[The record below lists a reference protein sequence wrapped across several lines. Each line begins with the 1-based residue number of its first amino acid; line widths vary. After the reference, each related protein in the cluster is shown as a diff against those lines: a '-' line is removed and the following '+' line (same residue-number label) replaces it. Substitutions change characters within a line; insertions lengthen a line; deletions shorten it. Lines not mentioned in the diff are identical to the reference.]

1 MEENNVKFYRPV
13 LSENQMRL
21 VHKALYEAI
30 GRRKACR
37 DMPEDE
43 RKRMRAEAAGMQRA
57 DNKILRSLARDFM
70 GLEDE
75 SAETVC

>member
-1 MEENNVKFYRPV
+1 MDDVKFYKPV
-13 LSENQMRL
+13 LSEKQMRL

-30 GRRKACR
+30 GRRKTYR

-57 DNKILRSLARDFM
+57 DNKILRSMARSFI
-70 GLEDE
+70 GLDDE
-75 SAETVC
+75 SEDSVC

>member
-1 MEENNVKFYRPV
+1 MEDSVKFYRPV
-13 LSENQMRL
+13 LSEKQMRL

-30 GRRKACR
+30 GRRKTYR

-57 DNKILRSLARDFM
+57 DNKILRSMARSFI
-70 GLEDE
+70 GLDDE
-75 SAETVC
+75 SEDSVC

>member
-1 MEENNVKFYRPV
+1 VEDSVKFYRPV
-13 LSENQMRL
+13 LSEKQMRL

-30 GRRKACR
+30 GRRKTYR

-57 DNKILRSLARDFM
+57 DNKILRSMARSFI
-70 GLEDE
+70 GLDDE
-75 SAETVC
+75 SEDSVC

>member
-13 LSENQMRL
+13 LSEKQMRL
-21 VHKALYEAI
+21 VHKALYEAV
-30 GRRKACR
+30 GRRKTYR

-43 RKRMRAEAAGMQRA
+43 RKRMRAEASGMQRA
-57 DNKILRSLARDFM
+57 DNKILRALARSFI
-70 GLEDE
+70 GIEDE